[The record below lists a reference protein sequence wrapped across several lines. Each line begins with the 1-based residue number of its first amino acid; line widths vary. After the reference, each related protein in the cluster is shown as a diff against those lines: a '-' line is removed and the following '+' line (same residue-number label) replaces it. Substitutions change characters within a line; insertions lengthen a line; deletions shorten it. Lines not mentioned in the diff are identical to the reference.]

1 MPYTAR
7 ISMLTRLQ
15 RKRMEQMK
23 RIILRE
29 RSSKKTMLLNSSVPI
44 SQPVSKCTGRVNF
57 MPRLSHA
64 QIQQGACM
72 RRISNVLQNQT
83 FLGSISVWRQ
93 CRQISILISM
103 PILANCN
110 FMLNNKGHGLNLGET
125 RPGSAYQWI
134 RQRITSSKMTSY
146 GLARASKSQQWALVQ
161 FHTSM
166 ITT

>member
-29 RSSKKTMLLNSSVPI
+29 RSSLVLNLSVPM
-44 SQPVSKCTGRVNF
+44 SQPVSKWTRRVIF
-57 MPRLSHA
+57 MARLSHA

-83 FLGSISVWRQ
+83 FLGSFSVWRQ

-110 FMLNNKGHGLNLGET
+110 FMLNTKGHGLILGET

-134 RQRITSSKMTSY
+134 RQRITSSKMTSF
-146 GLARASKSQQWALVQ
+146 GLARANKSQQWALVQ

>member
-29 RSSKKTMLLNSSVPI
+29 RSSLVLNLSVPM
-44 SQPVSKCTGRVNF
+44 SQPVSKWTRRVIF
-57 MPRLSHA
+57 MARLSHA

-83 FLGSISVWRQ
+83 FLSSYSKRGQ

-110 FMLNNKGHGLNLGET
+110 FMLNTKGHGLILGET